1 MTSQTVLL
9 YLLKTILI
17 SGLFVAYYWMALR
30 DKKFHYYNRFYL
42 LSASVISLMAPLLNF
57 DWFSVEESVLYGSP
71 LLYGSG
77 NLIRSVLPTTTGY
90 NGIHLDWAD
99 YVLIAACIITIS
111 LVGLL
116 IMYITKIQLLKRKWE
131 VTKMEGF
138 DFINTN
144 EDNAPFSFLNNL
156 FWKQSISLQEEGGQ
170 QIFKH
175 EITHIQQKHTW
186 DRIYCQLVASVFWM
200 NPFNWIIQKEL
211 IAIHEFIA
219 DEEAVGNSNV
229 AAFAKML
236 LQTHYGNHFLNP
248 THSFFYSSIKRRLAM
263 LTKSNNTKYSYLR
276 RVMVLPVLIAAV
288 CIVSIKVHA
297 SERIENK
304 VEEIKN
310 NISLLISD
318 TTKPKS
324 ENKLL
329 TPPLPPPAPS
339 LETPNYYI
347 NGVKISEGAPPPPA
361 LTNPSYY
368 LDGVKI
374 NEKEMKA
381 ISINGIASIN
391 VLKGVKAIKKYPE
404 DGKNGVVEIISKDKQ
419 RNEQTPNK
427 ELNNIIFQE
436 NTGLDLT
443 EVRSL
448 VLANGVKVDL
458 KGADGKNEIT
468 NTPLYVLNG
477 IPIKSLNDIS
487 PKDIETINVLKSP
500 SSIALYG
507 DAGKNGVILIT
518 TTKGLGN
525 VYLQNKLEE
534 VAVVGY
540 GTKLGIPSIQ
550 NIRKPNQLEE
560 VAVVGFGTKEDVVVV
575 GNATKAGSKENLQN
589 KMDEV
594 TVIGFSNKSKKEN
607 EEASFIFNAPKIQK
621 NADPSK
627 NNEPIFYTAEKP
639 AQFQGGSKGWVEYLG
654 KNLNRDLAFKN
665 KAAAGKY
672 TVKLNFVVNKEGD
685 VENVIAEN
693 NPGYGT
699 VAEAIRVIEQGPKWI
714 PAEQNG
720 KKVNYLIKQTIVFEV
735 SDK

>member
-1 MTSQTVLL
+1 MTSQIVIT
-9 YLLKTILI
+9 YILKIILI
-17 SGLFVAYYWMALR
+17 SGIFLAYYWIALR

-42 LSASVISLMAPLLNF
+42 LTASTMSLVIPLLKF
-57 DWFSVEESVLYGSP
+57 DWFIVEKPVIYSSNEIVQF
-71 LLYGSG
+71 
-77 NLIRSVLPTTTGY
+77 ILPISNVNKSIQY
-90 NGIHLDWAD
+90 DWVD
-99 YVLIAACIITIS
+99 YS
-111 LVGLL
+111 LVIAGIVAITLFSILL
-116 IMYITKIQLLKRKWE
+116 LNVIKIQLLKRKSE
-131 VTKMEGF
+131 VTQMDGF

-144 EDNAPFSFLNNL
+144 DDNAPFSFLNNL

-186 DRIYCQLVASVFWM
+186 DRIYCQIITSIFWM
-200 NPFNWIIQKEL
+200 NPFNWVIQKEL
-211 IAIHEFIA
+211 VTIHEFIA
-219 DEEAVGNSNV
+219 DESAVGDSNV
-229 AAFAKML
+229 EAFAKML
-236 LQTHYGNHFLNP
+236 LQTHYGDHFLNP
-248 THSFFYSSIKRRLAM
+248 THQFFYSSIKRRLTM
-263 LTKSNNTKYSYLR
+263 LTKSTNTKYSYLR
-276 RVMVLPVLIAAV
+276 RVMVLPILIAAV

-329 TPPLPPPAPS
+329 TPPPPPPAPS

-347 NGVKISEGAPPPPA
+347 NGVKIAEGAPPPPP

-374 NEKEMKA
+374 NEKEMKD

-391 VLKGVKAIKKYPE
+391 VLKGEQAIKKYRE
-404 DGKNGVVEIISKDKQ
+404 DGKNGVVEIILKDKQ
-419 RNEQTPNK
+419 SKEHTPNK
-427 ELNNIIFQE
+427 ELNNIIFQD

-477 IPIKSLNDIS
+477 VPIKSLNDIS

-500 SSIALYG
+500 SSISLYG

-518 TTKGLGN
+518 TKKGLGN
-525 VYLQNKLEE
+525 VYVQNKMEE
-534 VAVVGY
+534 VTVTGY
-540 GTKLGIPSIQ
+540 GTILGIPSVQ
-550 NIRKPNQLEE
+550 NIRKPNQLDAIPAEK
-560 VAVVGFGTKEDVVVV
+560 VNKTNLQSNVGNYSSISNGKED
-575 GNATKAGSKENLQN
+575 N
-589 KMDEV
+589 DE
-594 TVIGFSNKSKKEN
+594 GP
-607 EEASFIFNAPKIQK
+607 ALFIAPKIQK
-621 NADPSK
+621 DLDPKK
-627 NNEPIFYTAEKP
+627 NNDPIFYTVEKP
-639 AQFQGGSKGWVEYLG
+639 AEFPGGSHGWRKYLI
-654 KNLNRDLAFKN
+654 KNLNVDLPVKN
-665 KAAAGKY
+665 GAPAGIY
-672 TVKLNFVVNKEGD
+672 TVVLNFVVQSNGEVTN
-685 VENVIAEN
+685 VETIN

-699 VAEAIRVIEQGPKWI
+699 ESEAIRVIEKGPKWI

-720 KKVNYLIKQTIVFEV
+720 KKVNYLVKQTIVFNV
-735 SDK
+735 SDKD

>member
-17 SGLFVAYYWMALR
+17 SGIFVAYYWMALR

-42 LSASVISLMAPLLNF
+42 LSASVMSLMAPLLNF

-77 NLIRSVLPTTTGY
+77 NLMRSVLPTTTGY

-329 TPPLPPPAPS
+329 TPPPPPPAPS

-347 NGVKISEGAPPPPA
+347 NGVKISEGAPPPPP

-427 ELNNIIFQE
+427 ELNNIIFQDK
-436 NTGLDLT
+436 TGLDLT

-448 VLANGVKVDL
+448 VLANGVKVEL

-477 IPIKSLNDIS
+477 VPIKSLNDIS

-500 SSIALYG
+500 SSISLYG

-518 TTKGLGN
+518 TKKGLGN
-525 VYLQNKLEE
+525 VYVQNKMQE
-534 VAVVGY
+534 VTVTGY
-540 GTKLGIPSIQ
+540 GTILGIPSIQ
-550 NIRKPNQLEE
+550 NIRKPNHLDAIRAEQ
-560 VAVVGFGTKEDVVVV
+560 VNKT
-575 GNATKAGSKENLQN
+575 NLQN
-589 KMDEV
+589 KVDDLAVISYSNVDTGEV
-594 TVIGFSNKSKKEN
+594 STVFV
-607 EEASFIFNAPKIQK
+607 APKIQK
-621 NADPSK
+621 NADPKK
-627 NNEPIFYTAEKP
+627 NNEPIFYTTQKP
-639 AQFQGGSKGWVEYLG
+639 AESPAGWSNYLMN
-654 KNLNRDLAFKN
+654 NLDRDLPYRN
-665 KAAAGKY
+665 KAVPGKY
-672 TVKLNFVVNKEGD
+672 TVRLSFVVNQNGD

-693 NPGYGT
+693 DPGYGT
-699 VAEAIRVIEQGPKWI
+699 AKEAVRVIQNGPKWI
-714 PAEQNG
+714 PAEQEG
-720 KKVNYLIKQTIVFEV
+720 KKVNFLVKQTIVFNV

>member
-9 YLLKTILI
+9 YFLKTILI

-77 NLIRSVLPTTTGY
+77 NLMRSVLPTTTGY

-186 DRIYCQLVASVFWM
+186 DRIYCQLVSSLFWM

-310 NISLLISD
+310 NISLLMSD
-318 TTKPKS
+318 TIKPKS

-329 TPPLPPPAPS
+329 APPPPPPAPS

-347 NGVKISEGAPPPPA
+347 NGVKIAEGAPPPPP
-361 LTNPSYY
+361 LTNPAYY
-368 LDGVKI
+368 LDGIKI
-374 NEKEMKA
+374 TEQEMKA
-381 ISINGIASIN
+381 ISTIEIKSIN
-391 VLKGVKAIKKYPE
+391 VLKGEWALKKYPE

-419 RNEQTPNK
+419 RNEQIPNK

-458 KGADGKNEIT
+458 KGVDGKNEIT

-477 IPIKSLNDIS
+477 VPIKSLNDIS
-487 PKDIETINVLKSP
+487 PKDIETMNVLKSP
-500 SSIALYG
+500 SSISLYG

-518 TTKGLGN
+518 TKKGLGN
-525 VYLQNKLEE
+525 VYVQNKMQE
-534 VAVVGY
+534 VTVTGY
-540 GTKLGIPSIQ
+540 GTILGIPSVQ
-550 NIRKPNQLEE
+550 NIRKPYHLDAIRAEQVNK
-560 VAVVGFGTKEDVVVV
+560 T
-575 GNATKAGSKENLQN
+575 NLQN
-589 KMDEV
+589 KVDDLAVVSYSNVDTGEV
-594 TVIGFSNKSKKEN
+594 STVFV
-607 EEASFIFNAPKIQK
+607 APKIQK
-621 NADPSK
+621 NADPKK
-627 NNEPIFYTAEKP
+627 NNEPIFYTTQKP
-639 AQFQGGSKGWVEYLG
+639 AESPAGWSNYLMN
-654 KNLNRDLAFKN
+654 NLDRGLPYRN
-665 KAAAGKY
+665 KAVPGKY
-672 TVKLNFVVNKEGD
+672 TVRLSFVVNQNGD

-693 NPGYGT
+693 DPGYGT
-699 VAEAIRVIEQGPKWI
+699 AKEAVRVIQNGPKWV
-714 PAEQNG
+714 PAEQEG
-720 KKVNYLIKQTIVFEV
+720 KKVNFLVKQTIVFNV

>member
-77 NLIRSVLPTTTGY
+77 NLMRSVLPTTTGY

-99 YVLIAACIITIS
+99 YVLIATCIIT
-111 LVGLL
+111 LALLGLL
-116 IMYITKIQLLKRKWE
+116 IMYIIKIQLLKRKWE

-138 DFINTN
+138 DFINTD

-186 DRIYCQLVASVFWM
+186 DRIYCQLVSSLFWM

-310 NISLLISD
+310 NISLLMSD

-329 TPPLPPPAPS
+329 TPPPPPPALS

-347 NGVKISEGAPPPPA
+347 NGVKIAEGAPPPPP

-381 ISINGIASIN
+381 ISIYGIASIN
-391 VLKGVKAIKKYPE
+391 VLKGGKAIKKYPE

-448 VLANGVKVDL
+448 VLANGVKVEL

-477 IPIKSLNDIS
+477 VPIKSLNDIS

-525 VYLQNKLEE
+525 VYVQNKMQE
-534 VAVVGY
+534 VTVTGY
-540 GTKLGIPSIQ
+540 GTILGIPSIQ
-550 NIRKPNQLEE
+550 NIRKPNHLDAIRAEQ
-560 VAVVGFGTKEDVVVV
+560 VNKT
-575 GNATKAGSKENLQN
+575 NLQN
-589 KMDEV
+589 KVDDLAVISYSNVDTGEV
-594 TVIGFSNKSKKEN
+594 STVFV
-607 EEASFIFNAPKIQK
+607 APKIQK
-621 NADPSK
+621 NADPKK
-627 NNEPIFYTAEKP
+627 NNEPIFYTTQKP
-639 AQFQGGSKGWVEYLG
+639 AESPAGWSNYLMN
-654 KNLNRDLAFKN
+654 NLDRDLPYRN
-665 KAAAGKY
+665 KAVPGKY
-672 TVKLNFVVNKEGD
+672 TVRLSFVVNQNGD

-693 NPGYGT
+693 DPGYGT
-699 VAEAIRVIEQGPKWI
+699 AKEAVRVIQNGPKWI
-714 PAEQNG
+714 PAEQEG
-720 KKVNYLIKQTIVFEV
+720 KKVNFLVKQTIVFNV

>member
-77 NLIRSVLPTTTGY
+77 NLMRSVLPTTTGY

-186 DRIYCQLVASVFWM
+186 DRIYCQLVASLFWM

-219 DEEAVGNSNV
+219 DEEAVGNRNV

-304 VEEIKN
+304 VEEIRN
-310 NISLLISD
+310 NISLLMSD
-318 TTKPKS
+318 TIKPKS

-329 TPPLPPPAPS
+329 APPPPPPAPS

-347 NGVKISEGAPPPPA
+347 NGVKIAEGAPPPPP
-361 LTNPSYY
+361 LTNPAYY
-368 LDGVKI
+368 LDGIKI
-374 NEKEMKA
+374 TEQEMKA
-381 ISINGIASIN
+381 ISTIEIKSIN
-391 VLKGVKAIKKYPE
+391 VLKGEQAIKKYPE
-404 DGKNGVVEIISKDKQ
+404 DGKNGVVEIISKEKQ
-419 RNEQTPNK
+419 RNEQIPNK

-477 IPIKSLNDIS
+477 VPIKSLNDIS
-487 PKDIETINVLKSP
+487 PKDIETMNVLKSP
-500 SSIALYG
+500 SSISLYG

-518 TTKGLGN
+518 TKKGLGN
-525 VYLQNKLEE
+525 VYVQNKMQE
-534 VAVVGY
+534 VTVTGY
-540 GTKLGIPSIQ
+540 GTILGIPSIQ
-550 NIRKPNQLEE
+550 NIRKPYHLDAIRAEQVNK
-560 VAVVGFGTKEDVVVV
+560 T
-575 GNATKAGSKENLQN
+575 NLQN
-589 KMDEV
+589 KVDDLAVVSYSNVDTGEV
-594 TVIGFSNKSKKEN
+594 STVFV
-607 EEASFIFNAPKIQK
+607 APKIQK
-621 NADPSK
+621 NADPKK
-627 NNEPIFYTAEKP
+627 NNEPIFYTTQKP
-639 AQFQGGSKGWVEYLG
+639 AESPAGWSNYLMN
-654 KNLNRDLAFKN
+654 NLDRGLPYRN
-665 KAAAGKY
+665 KAVPGKY
-672 TVKLNFVVNKEGD
+672 TVRLSFVVNQNGD

-693 NPGYGT
+693 DPGYGT
-699 VAEAIRVIEQGPKWI
+699 AKEAVRVIQNGPKWI
-714 PAEQNG
+714 PAEQEG
-720 KKVNYLIKQTIVFEV
+720 KKVNFLVKQTIVFNV